1 MPQSVLRAAGA
12 LAIVAGLT
20 MTAQQASAEQ
30 WVFHRIAQTGDTLP
44 FDNNAVMNNL
54 GGCAIENGNISFS
67 GSAIKN
73 AMTISFIAA
82 RINGIN
88 RTVVTSETPVP
99 DGFGDFGFISSGHI
113 DGECIVFTGED
124 SGRGDPATGVYRY
137 HPAAKIHTIVDRN
150 DLVPGSPGGAF
161 MHFNGVFADND
172 IVAVPIEYDD
182 GFTSLDGVLTFDDG
196 ARAIVLNEDS
206 PLPDAE
212 SIDFFEG
219 FDYRNG
225 VIVSRI
231 RTDSGPRGVYL
242 FSDGGDSRIA
252 GEGDLVPDGAIG
264 EVFSGIA
271 SPAVVDQ
278 DGDRVAFY
286 ANGDMGTAGLFS
298 KVSSSALELIVAEGD
313 AAPPTFSHNFDNFIA
328 TPAIDNGA
336 YVFLARTTEDADADL
351 YTTLGDT
358 VGNTPKLVLAV
369 GDMLDGKTITSIS
382 APGRQALSGH
392 TLICCVEF
400 EDGTDGVYTATL
412 TQEMMETEPNNS
424 MDTANCIEVL
434 SNCVFVSGKLQSNE
448 FPECDPD
455 TVLVAF
461 DKQVNFLEDDLGAR
475 FINDDDSP
483 EGDGR
488 ASALWNVPLVP
499 AGDGTSTIRL
509 GVTGKGDVVEGMGG
523 TNGDFNGLIQNAPH
537 EQLGEFTLTI
547 TFVDDMDVAL
557 ASPAMLPDGSFIE
570 NPFSFVE
577 EFQSGGDAFF
587 FNVVAPIGADSA
599 HAVIDN
605 TTGRIDACNDVD
617 FFVFKNLIPGCPYC
631 VTQVG
636 GLNEQCTQTDGMLA
650 WYQKTGDIIISDDN
664 SGAGVYAD
672 LCDPDLPVV
681 ADINGEI
688 HIAITGSGDL
698 NFNGLIDGPDE
709 DDYLAYYP
717 EYANEYPGLPPMP
730 AMVNSGGQTFTRAV
744 DLVCADPPPA
754 HGQCGCY
761 TIKIMLDPVAHD
773 DPVFNLTIDEAMQHA
788 DLNMDGRTDT
798 ADLGILLGSF
808 GWVAP

>member
-12 LAIVAGLT
+12 IAIAAGLSIA
-20 MTAQQASAEQ
+20 AQQAAAEQ
-30 WVFHRIAQTGDTLP
+30 WVFERIAQTGDTLP
-44 FDNNAVMNNL
+44 FDNNAVIDTI
-54 GGCAIENGNISFS
+54 GGCAIEYGTISFS
-67 GSAIKN
+67 GAAIKN
-73 AMTISFIAA
+73 AMPHDFIAA

-88 RTVVTSETPVP
+88 RTVVTLETPVP
-99 DGFGDFGFISSGHI
+99 DGIGNFSGFSSGHI
-113 DGECIVFTGED
+113 DGHCIVFVGD
-124 SGRGDPATGVYRY
+124 DGGRGGPSGGVYRY
-137 HPAAKIHTIVDRN
+137 HPAAKIHAIVDRN
-150 DLVPGSPGGAF
+150 DFVPGFPGEDFLNFFGAF
-161 MHFNGVFADND
+161 ADDD
-172 IVAVPIEYDD
+172 IVAVPLMYSD
-182 GFTSLDGVLTFDDG
+182 GPDNTDGVLTFDAG
-196 ARAIVLNEDS
+196 AREIVLNEDS

-212 SIDFFEG
+212 TIDFFEG

-225 VIVSRI
+225 AIASRL
-231 RTDSGPRGVYL
+231 RTNSGPRGVYR
-242 FSDGGDSRIA
+242 FSIEGDVRIS
-252 GEGDLVPDGAIG
+252 GEGDLVPDGAVG
-264 EVFSGIA
+264 EVFSAIT

-278 DGDRVAFY
+278 DADRVAFF
-286 ANGDMGTAGLFS
+286 ASGDMGTAGLFS
-298 KVSSSALELIVAEGD
+298 KIDSSALELVIAKGD
-313 AAPPTFSHNFDNFIA
+313 AAPPLFTHDFDTFFA

-351 YTTLGDT
+351 YTTLGST
-358 VGNTPKLVLAV
+358 VSNEPKLVLAV
-369 GDMLDGKTITSIS
+369 GDMLDGKTVSSIS
-382 APGRQALSGH
+382 SPGRQALSGH
-392 TLICCVEF
+392 TLILCVEF
-400 EDGTDGVYTATL
+400 DDGAEGVYTATL

-434 SNCVFVSGKLQSNE
+434 TDCVFVSGKLQSNE

-475 FINDDDSP
+475 FINDDGSP

-499 AGDGTSTIRL
+499 SGDGTSTVRL

-523 TNGDFNGLIQNAPH
+523 TNGDFNGLIQNAAH

-547 TFVDDMDVAL
+547 TFVDDMDNPL
-557 ASPAMLPDGSFIE
+557 PSPAMLPDGSEIE
-570 NPFSFVE
+570 NPFTIVE
-577 EFQSGGDAFF
+577 EFQSGGDAFY
-587 FNVVAPIGADSA
+587 FNLVAPVGADTA

-636 GLNEQCTQTDGMLA
+636 GLNDQCTQTDAMLA
-650 WYQKTGDIIISDDN
+650 WYQKSGDIIISDDN

-688 HIAITGSGDL
+688 HIAITGSGDD
-698 NFNGLIDGPDE
+698 NFNGLLDGPDE
-709 DDYLAYYP
+709 DQYLLDNP
-717 EYANEYPGLPPMP
+717 EYANDYPGLPPMP
-730 AMVNSGGQTFTRAV
+730 AMVSGGQTFSRAV

-754 HGQCGCY
+754 HGECGCY
-761 TIKIMLDPVAHD
+761 TIKIMLDVVAHD
-773 DPVFNLTIDEAMQHA
+773 DPVQNLTVDEAMQHA
-788 DLNMDGRTDT
+788 DLNMDGITDT
-798 ADLGILLGSF
+798 ADLGILLGNF
-808 GWVAP
+808 GWTAP